1 MRMSNE
7 RFANKTSEGVPF
19 LRTRTKR
26 LLVSWNLLLIATLVG
41 SFFLSHIPFWQIVPI
56 ICAVLLTIYGLKT
69 SHYAINALER
79 INATLI
85 KANEGDFSTRI
96 TSVAG
101 LGEVG
106 KVAWELNDLL
116 DRVESYF
123 KEVDACFSYVAE
135 GRYDRKALY
144 KGMPGR
150 LRKSLSQINTSLE
163 KMEEGAQF
171 LASNQLKSELHN
183 LNTSHLIENLRLNQ
197 ADLAK
202 ISQEMELVESIAAKN
217 GQAAAKSQQTVDEMS
232 GALHSIN
239 ANISNVSEVTKALE
253 ADSAKVSSSLS
264 IITEIADQTSL
275 LALNAAIEAARA
287 GEQGRGFAVVA
298 DEVKAL
304 SNRTKE
310 AAIEVTETINSFS
323 ERVTEM
329 VQQAELSSHA
339 AEEITQQVQTFKEQF
354 SDIASSAED
363 TQQYIAYAKDCT
375 FGSLVKADHVIYK
388 QNGYIALDDT
398 KDRSTEI
405 AAVHETHTE
414 CRLGQWYSNSSD
426 SAEFKHTQGYKRLDE
441 PHAAVHHSVLKA
453 VSYRDHNWKKDQS
466 IRKKIVEHMQHAE
479 EESYKIL
486 QHIDAMIDE
495 KHKVKTKQQHKA
507 PVF

>member
-1 MRMSNE
+1 MRMSDKQFSN
-7 RFANKTSEGVPF
+7 ATSRGVPF
-19 LRTRTKR
+19 LRSRAKR
-26 LLVSWNLLLIATLVG
+26 LVICWNILLLG
-41 SFFLSHIPFWQIVPI
+41 SLLGSIFFADIPYWQIIPFISAI
-56 ICAVLLTIYGLKT
+56 ALTVYTLK
-69 SHYAINALER
+69 SNAYAINALER
-79 INATLI
+79 INNTLI
-85 KANEGDFSTRI
+85 KANDGDFSTRI
-96 TSVAG
+96 TSVSG

-150 LRKSLSQINTSLE
+150 LRKSLSQINASLE
-163 KMEEGAQF
+163 KMEEGAKF

-183 LNTSHLIENLRLNQ
+183 LNTSHLIENLRRNQ
-197 ADLAK
+197 SDLVK
-202 ISQEMELVESIAAKN
+202 ISEEMEQVESIAAKN
-217 GQAAAKSQQTVDEMS
+217 GQAAANSQSSVDNMS
-232 GALHSIN
+232 GALASIT
-239 ANISNVSEVTKALE
+239 ANITSVSEVTKALE
-253 ADSAKVSSSLS
+253 ADSTKVSSSLS

-323 ERVTEM
+323 ERVADM
-329 VQQAELSSHA
+329 VQQAEISSQA
-339 AEEITQQVQTFKEQF
+339 AEEINTQVQQFREQF
-354 SDIASSAED
+354 ANIATSAED
-363 TQQYIAYAKDCT
+363 TQRYIAYAKDCT
-375 FGSLVKADHVIYK
+375 FGSLIKADHVIFK
-388 QNGYIALDDT
+388 QNGYVALDDT
-398 KDRSTEI
+398 KDRTEELQ
-405 AAVHETHTE
+405 AVSVCHTD
-414 CRLGQWYSNSSD
+414 CRLGQWYFEGEGFES
-426 SAEFKHTQGYKRLDE
+426 FKSTKAYKLMDA

-453 VSYRDHNWKKDQS
+453 VSYRDQNWKKDKS
-466 IRKKIVEHMQHAE
+466 IRKEIVEHMRNAE

-486 QHIDAMIDE
+486 QHIDDMIDE
-495 KHKVKTKQQHKA
+495 RHRMNS
-507 PVF
+507 